1 MLFVVEFHD
10 VLSAIAVVALMV
22 MLAVANVKVFIVEKS
37 HGLFSFISCDR
48 PGVGVSRSGGAVV
61 TEFFPSH

>member
-1 MLFVVEFHD
+1 MLLFVEFHD
-10 VLSAIAVVALMV
+10 VGSAIAVVALMV